1 MCAAILNYTNDG
13 GPKYF
18 KHEMWLKDW
27 FPTVPNGMVIKKRL
41 HFTCIYGPYR
51 KAKNVEGVQL
61 PETALH
67 KV

>member
-1 MCAAILNYTNDG
+1 MCAAILNYTKDG

-41 HFTCIYGPYR
+41 HFTCIYRPY
-51 KAKNVEGVQL
+51 VISH
-61 PETALH
+61 T
-67 KV
+67 